1 MEALKRCLSG
11 LPRTIPDFFMTTK
24 ILVLTALASELNAN
38 QAPQGVQV
46 IYTGVGKVNAA
57 STTTAAILQHQ
68 PQLIINFG
76 TAGKIN
82 PLRHG
87 LLEIAEVIQRDML
100 AMPLAARG
108 VTPLSEEPV
117 SYRSGH
123 GDARCG
129 TGDSFVTAVDD
140 WLVEQEVDVVDM
152 ELFAIA
158 HACHR
163 YHLPWRAFKYITDAA
178 DENAA
183 DHWNNNVHRGAAL
196 FWEQLASLL

>member
-1 MEALKRCLSG
+1 
-11 LPRTIPDFFMTTK
+11 MTSK
-24 ILVLTALASELNAN
+24 ILILTALASELNAN
-38 QAPQGVQV
+38 QTPHGVQV

-76 TAGKIN
+76 TAGKTN
-82 PLRHG
+82 PTRHG
-87 LLEIAEVIQRDML
+87 LLDIAEVIQRDML

-117 SYRSGH
+117 SYLSGH

-140 WLVEQEVDVVDM
+140 WLVQRGIDVVDM

-163 YHLPWRAFKYITDAA
+163 YHIPWRAFKYITDAA
-178 DENAA
+178 DGDAA
-183 DHWNNNVHRGAAL
+183 DHWNDNVHRGADL
-196 FWEQLASLL
+196 FWQQLDSLL